1 MDTNKRKE
9 YADNADPMVGARHLE
24 WQQRPGAKSYDLAH
38 LRTINE
44 RLYGDHYTQAGKV
57 RDFDSERQ
65 GVKHVAPEKIESEAK
80 RVFDRLQAEKKQ
92 LEKADPEKFADRA
105 GHYMAELQR
114 LQPFKDGNERTQQV
128 FISQMARDSGH
139 SVEWHKMDAQR
150 LERARQEAMRGN
162 DKPFQELMR
171 DGVKERSIETRMKDG
186 RQDKDV
192 HAVRVIERNRES
204 LYRMERSHPKEA
216 HAKHAEI
223 ETAKVMLNSMEFAV
237 RHKKPEI
244 TLSRDPS
251 ASEKANAGFDKIPQ
265 SPANRG
271 ALVMVKQSVHAVE
284 RAGTTVH
291 HELSQQ
297 WQSKMQH
304 QLDHGHDKSSR

>member
-1 MDTNKRKE
+1 MDTNKRKD

-24 WQQRPGAKSYDLAH
+24 WLHRPGARSYDLAH
-38 LRTINE
+38 MRAINE

-57 RDFDSERQ
+57 RDFNAERR
-65 GVKHVAPEKIESEAK
+65 GVTHVAPEKIEAEAS
-80 RVFDRLQAEKKQ
+80 RLFAQLQAEKKQ
-92 LEKADPEKFADRA
+92 LEKSDPDRFADRA
-105 GHYMAELQR
+105 GQYMGELQR

-128 FISQMARDSGH
+128 FISQMARDAGH
-139 SVEWHKMDAQR
+139 TVEWQRIDAQR

-171 DGVKERSIETRMKDG
+171 DSVKERSIETRMKDG
-186 RQDKDV
+186 RNDKDV
-192 HAVRVIERNRES
+192 HAVQVIERNRES
-204 LYRMERSHPKEA
+204 LFRMERSYPQES

-237 RHKKPEI
+237 RNKRPEV

-251 ASEKANAGFDKIPQ
+251 ASAKASDGFDKVPQ
-265 SPANRG
+265 SPATRG

-297 WQSKMQH
+297 WQSKMEH
-304 QLDHGHDKSSR
+304 QSGHDHDRSR